1 MSTAQTLLLGGI
13 AGVTIFLG
21 LPLGRMQN
29 IRPETK
35 AFLAATATGILIFL
49 LWDVLSEAVEPIEEA
64 LTAGRDGR
72 FLWLS
77 FLLLAGFFVGLMSL
91 VYYDLWMKKRRRR
104 AFLGPGA
111 ASTAEFEHE
120 HHFTGMSPARWLAV
134 FIATGIGLHNFS
146 EGLAIGQ
153 SAAADQVSLA
163 IVLIIGFG
171 LHNAT
176 EGLGICAPLTGDNE
190 RPSWGFLGLLGLIGG
205 GPTFIGT
212 VVGQAW
218 VNESV
223 MIVFFALA
231 AGSILYVVMEL
242 LNVGRVLSS
251 KTVVTWGIFLGLFH
265 RRHDVLLALG
275 DDDVGEHEAAAGRK
289 LGGDPLEEV
298 LLAGAVE
305 VVDGEGGHDQV
316 ERAFGQRVFE
326 PRLAQVCVRQYLA
339 GAFEHLGAGVDR
351 DEFRVRMTG
360 ENAPGC
366 LTGPDTELQNGAS
379 FPVRSGRGLFLQLL
393 IGRDLGEH
401 VVEVRLR
408 VPVPLRHASTLRWA
422 S

>member
-251 KTVVTWGIFLGLFH
+251 KTVVTWGILLGLF
-265 RRHDVLLALG
+265 LG
-275 DDDVGEHEAAAGRK
+275 FATDFILV
-289 LGGDPLEEV
+289 
-298 LLAGAVE
+298 
-305 VVDGEGGHDQV
+305 
-316 ERAFGQRVFE
+316 
-326 PRLAQVCVRQYLA
+326 
-339 GAFEHLGAGVDR
+339 
-351 DEFRVRMTG
+351 
-360 ENAPGC
+360 
-366 LTGPDTELQNGAS
+366 AS
-379 FPVRSGRGLFLQLL
+379 S
-393 IGRDLGEH
+393 
-401 VVEVRLR
+401 
-408 VPVPLRHASTLRWA
+408 A
-422 S
+422 